1 MGSVIAQLAQ
11 GPVNRSRVAAREIIC
26 GLGVAAQLCALAAV
40 VLSVLG
46 FDHGLS
52 VVVVLSLGGLTAL
65 SAAVGAVFC
74 CAGFVATRPRRAWRG
89 SRGE

>member
-1 MGSVIAQLAQ
+1 M
-11 GPVNRSRVAAREIIC
+11 IC

-65 SAAVGAVFC
+65 SAAVGAAFLPR
-74 CAGFVATRPRRAWRG
+74 GRPAHV
-89 SRGE
+89 